1 MLGSDT
7 NSIDAIDEDVAMHV
21 HPMSA
26 MEQSGNHIS
35 LKNTLDMQTG
45 APIPN
50 TGLEQAQLFLTT
62 RRDDM
67 REFYKVNKLV
77 DARGEDEGIMSHTC
91 HFAWMR

>member
-1 MLGSDT
+1 MWAESHGEPVIIGSDT
-7 NSIDAIDEDVAMHV
+7 NSIDSIDDDVAMHV

-50 TGLEQAQLFLTT
+50 IGLEQASTIVSYDT
-62 RRDDM
+62 KR
-67 REFYKVNKLV
+67 
-77 DARGEDEGIMSHTC
+77 
-91 HFAWMR
+91 